1 MRGGGAEQV
10 VVRHIGEVGKLAS
23 SAPQG
28 GRAAAQP
35 ARSGVRTMLSGVGSS
50 RVDGAGLKL

>member
-1 MRGGGAEQV
+1 M
-10 VVRHIGEVGKLAS
+10 VVRHIGEVGKLAN